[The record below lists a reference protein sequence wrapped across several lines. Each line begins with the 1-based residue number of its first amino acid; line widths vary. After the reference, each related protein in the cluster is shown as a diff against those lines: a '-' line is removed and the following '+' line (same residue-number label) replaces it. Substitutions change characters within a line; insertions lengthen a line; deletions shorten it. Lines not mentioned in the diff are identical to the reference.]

1 MLTKTQRLSAVK
13 ELKRYKSRDVRQLAN
28 GIEFSFDYNGRR
40 VAAIVGTRGRIES
53 IQCGS
58 NSFAHT
64 SRTSPITPAQQEAVD
79 GGIALAVRV
88 TCFDESCLEVA

>member
-13 ELKRYKSRDVRQLAN
+13 ELKRYRSRDVRQLAN

-40 VAAIVGTRGRIES
+40 VEALVGLRGDVEVV
-53 IQCGS
+53 QCGS
-58 NSFAHT
+58 SYFAST
-64 SRTSPITPAQQEAVD
+64 SKTSPITDVQREAVD
-79 GGIALAVRV
+79 GAIALAVKV